1 LECQEKCKKSFNSLR
16 VKEKKEAEPVLKKET
31 QVKANIAVSKPLTW
45 VMKPKPKIT
54 EEKKPIIILAPMKL
68 VPKRPMEKR
77 TAKIMTE
84 GKKSK
89 PWIKRERKPRSPSLI
104 RPKNDQ
110 DAIPWSKVEH
120 VKELTKE
127 EYEELVKQREE
138 KFKEDLE
145 IFYQE
150 ECERELRKQ
159 RNKEYLEM
167 KEFLEFLKGIG
178 NDQLREFLIETWIFR
193 HRSDTIGGIMALKNH
208 KREEDEKALEHHGK
222 TLSRKEMNKLK
233 HALNRNT
240 TPMQAACIAIA
251 ASALTYLV
259 RRSRPVLLE
268 PVFTGE
274 AITGARYHTAAPTV
288 AEITDKRTGI
298 DVAAA
303 AVGRNVADL
312 IAEMQAQQRTFQER
326 LATEQ

>member
-1 LECQEKCKKSFNSLR
+1 
-16 VKEKKEAEPVLKKET
+16 
-31 QVKANIAVSKPLTW
+31 
-45 VMKPKPKIT
+45 
-54 EEKKPIIILAPMKL
+54 
-68 VPKRPMEKR
+68 
-77 TAKIMTE
+77 
-84 GKKSK
+84 
-89 PWIKRERKPRSPSLI
+89 
-104 RPKNDQ
+104 
-110 DAIPWSKVEH
+110 
-120 VKELTKE
+120 
-127 EYEELVKQREE
+127 
-138 KFKEDLE
+138 
-145 IFYQE
+145 
-150 ECERELRKQ
+150 
-159 RNKEYLEM
+159 M

-178 NDQLREFLIETWIFR
+178 NDQLREFLIETWIFH

-208 KREEDEKALEHHGK
+208 RREEDEKALEHHGK

-233 HALNRNT
+233 HALNGNT

-288 AEITDKRTGI
+288 AEIADERTGV

-312 IAEMQAQQRTFQER
+312 IAKMQAQQQTFQER
-326 LATEQ
+326 LATEQRNFQQTLQEWR